1 MKLKKLSEEEAKQ
14 FIPVDSDHLSYPTEY
29 FTLTKS
35 EDGWDIVKYYTGRK
49 KINTHK
55 GEGKYWIY
63 VMSNES
69 MPGLFR
75 IGYTTSTPEEKAT
88 QISKSKGVPSP
99 FKVEYSYKCHEGE
112 FFEYEIHKTLDSYRV
127 TDDREFFQVSLEEI
141 KKVIETLGQ
150 RYL

>member
-1 MKLKKLSEEEAKQ
+1 MNLKRLSVEEAEN
-14 FIPVDSDHLSYPTEY
+14 FIPADKDNLNYPIEH
-29 FTLTKS
+29 FTLSTT

-49 KINTHK
+49 KINTYK

-75 IGYTTSTPEEKAT
+75 IGYTTSTPEEKAI

-112 FFEYEIHKTLDSYRV
+112 FFEYEIHKTLDPYRV